1 MKSCITTDEADF
13 VSTLPACLL
22 PRFYGFIPVSTEKAF
37 VTGVEAA
44 NAVVEYLGAGRPIE
58 IIPLEQDEP
67 HIQALRQVNGRAKNL
82 VSTLPGAGWL
92 LP

>member
-1 MKSCITTDEADF
+1 MH
-13 VSTLPACLL
+13 LACLTFMGASRL
-22 PRFYGFIPVSTEKAF
+22 STEKAF

-58 IIPLEQDEP
+58 VIPLEQDEP
-67 HIQALRQVNGRAKNL
+67 HIQALRQVNWRAKNL
-82 VSTLPGAGWL
+82 ISALPGAGWL